1 MKRHPIGCVNVQVTV
16 QTKVKVKSKYWNT
29 KKTKSRREKSV
40 TSLISQNLQQ
50 EIIY

>member
-29 KKTKSRREKSV
+29 KRQEYKKSHLLV
-40 TSLISQNLQQ
+40 
-50 EIIY
+50 

>member
-29 KKTKSRREKSV
+29 KKIRVKEKSHLLV
-40 TSLISQNLQQ
+40 
-50 EIIY
+50 